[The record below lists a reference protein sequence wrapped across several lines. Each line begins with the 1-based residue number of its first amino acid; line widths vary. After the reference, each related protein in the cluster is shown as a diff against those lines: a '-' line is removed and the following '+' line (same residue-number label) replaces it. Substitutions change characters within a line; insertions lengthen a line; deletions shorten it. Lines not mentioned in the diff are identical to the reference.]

1 METLN
6 EITRLCRLY
15 VDARDARDKVADII
29 KGETRTA
36 VRQNLRKLRDASAR
50 MATHKEA
57 LVALIAEH
65 PDMFEKPRTRAIDG
79 VKVGYQKK
87 PGRIEVS
94 DEENTI
100 RLIRKK
106 LPGQAD
112 TLIVTKARVDKNA
125 LKKLTVRELASVGA
139 TLGEDTDQIVVT
151 LAATD
156 LDKLA
161 DALLSEY
168 KDEQLEAAP

>member
-15 VDARDARDKVADII
+15 VDARDARDKVADVIR
-29 KGETRTA
+29 GETRTA

-50 MATHKEA
+50 MATHREA
-57 LVALIAEH
+57 LVALIADH

-79 VKVGYQKK
+79 VKVGYQKQK
-87 PGRIEVS
+87 GKVEIG
-94 DEENTI
+94 DQAKAI
-100 RLIRKK
+100 ALIKKK
-106 LPGQAD
+106 LPQFVP
-112 TLIVTKARVDKNA
+112 TLIVTSERIDKNA
-125 LKKLTVRELASVGA
+125 LRKLTVREMAMIGA
-139 TLGEDTDQIVVT
+139 TLGEDTDQVVVT

-168 KDEQLEAAP
+168 QDEQLEAAA